1 MGKGMKAAGKK
12 AKKSFNLR
20 KDIHVYESTQRKIE
34 LNRIKKDMVDQFTD
48 VLMYQHN
55 IDMLSV
61 LFALRDEF
69 KFGKDRLVRTLK
81 KASMHADTMFLNG
94 DSVDEMLDILKQE
107 TGVTEKDLV
116 FRNEI
121 VIDDDGS
128 ISEVA
133 KK

>member
-1 MGKGMKAAGKK
+1 MGKGMKAGGKK
-12 AKKSFNLR
+12 AKKSFNL
-20 KDIHVYESTQRKIE
+20 HVYESTQREIE
-34 LNRIKKDMVDQFTD
+34 FNHIKKDLVDQFTD

-69 KFGKDRLVRTLK
+69 KFGKDRLIRTLK
-81 KASMHADTMFLNG
+81 KASAHADTMFING

-107 TGVTEKDLV
+107 TGLTEGDLV
-116 FRNEI
+116 FKHEI
-121 VIDDDGS
+121 VIEEDGS
-128 ISEVA
+128 VSEVA